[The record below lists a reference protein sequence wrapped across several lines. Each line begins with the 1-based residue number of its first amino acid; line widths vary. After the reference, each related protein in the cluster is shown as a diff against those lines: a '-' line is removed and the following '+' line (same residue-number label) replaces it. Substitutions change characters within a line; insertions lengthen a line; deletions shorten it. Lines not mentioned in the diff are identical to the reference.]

1 MLILSI
7 LPLTALIVY
16 NKFLFIFAVAGG
28 FVYCSA
34 FYSEL
39 INAQTSTISFPT
51 FKAMNF

>member
-1 MLILSI
+1 MYLSSYVNI
-7 LPLTALIVY
+7 VNSTLTALIVY

-39 INAQTSTISFPT
+39 INAQTSL
-51 FKAMNF
+51 